1 MIPHFITPENTRGY
15 KIGILDRNGL
25 KHQSILLCFNPFVL
39 IDPFT
44 TP

>member
-25 KHQSILLCFNPFVL
+25 KHQSILPFVL